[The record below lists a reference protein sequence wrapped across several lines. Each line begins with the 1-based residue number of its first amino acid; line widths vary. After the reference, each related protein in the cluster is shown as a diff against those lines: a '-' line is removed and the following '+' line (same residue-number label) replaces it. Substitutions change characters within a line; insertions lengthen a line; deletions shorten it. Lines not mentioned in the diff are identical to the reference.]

1 MSSSTKEVCDD
12 RRALIVHAD
21 PPEVEELVRRESRAG
36 RSNEVLVHQDTR
48 ESRSNEE
55 LVRRESRAG
64 RSNEVLVHQVTREGR
79 SNEVLIRR
87 GSRAGRS
94 NKARPPWCD

>member
-1 MSSSTKEVCDD
+1 MSACSTRVEFDL
-12 RRALIVHAD
+12 AS

-55 LVRRESRAG
+55 LVRR
-64 RSNEVLVHQVTREGR
+64 
-79 SNEVLIRR
+79 
-87 GSRAGRS
+87 
-94 NKARPPWCD
+94 